1 MNVSILNSYN
11 PYSKTKE
18 LSLENLNEQIEK
30 RLNSNLNQANGRLNT
45 QQIKNS
51 AEEIITPKERD
62 FFKKL
67 FPMDKIQLERH
78 IVFNRSGRINE
89 TNISKGILI
98 DNKA

>member
-18 LSLENLNEQIEK
+18 LTLDNLNEQIEK
-30 RLNSNLNQANGRLNT
+30 RLNKNLYQANGRPNAE
-45 QQIKNS
+45 QIKNS
-51 AEEIITPKERD
+51 AEDLITPKERD

-67 FPMDKIQLERH
+67 FPLEKTQLDKH
-78 IVFNRSGRINE
+78 IVFNRNGKINE

-98 DNKA
+98 DSKA

>member
-18 LSLENLNEQIEK
+18 ITLENLNEQVEK
-30 RLNSNLNQANGRLNT
+30 RLNSNLNQTNGRLNT

-51 AEEIITPKERD
+51 ADELITQKERD

-67 FPMDKIQLERH
+67 FPMDKTQLDRH
-78 IVFNRSGRINE
+78 IVFNRNGKINE

-98 DNKA
+98 DSKA

>member
-11 PYSKTKE
+11 PYSKTQE
-18 LSLENLNEQIEK
+18 LTFENLNEQIEK
-30 RLNSNLNQANGRLNT
+30 RLNGNLNQANGRLNT

-67 FPMDKIQLERH
+67 FPMDKSLLEKH
-78 IVFNRSGRINE
+78 IVFNRNGKINE

-98 DNKA
+98 DSKA

>member
-11 PYSKTKE
+11 PYNKTKE
-18 LSLENLNEQIEK
+18 LTLENLNEQIEK
-30 RLNSNLNQANGRLNT
+30 RLNGNLKQANGRINAE
-45 QQIKNS
+45 QIKNS

-67 FPMDKIQLERH
+67 FPLDRTQLEKH
-78 IVFNRSGRINE
+78 VVFNRNGKINE

-98 DNKA
+98 DSKA